1 MKKNFLFILV
11 FFINFYVFSQES
23 VLRYYGNRNYNFVE
37 RSDLRKY
44 ENGRYVGL
52 VSKEVSAFIMPVFD
66 GENYIYEGHF
76 FVNQETVK
84 SMQKVGFGI
93 NDFVPSKFI
102 IHDDGTFKMLEDH
115 GYPTFRSFPTY
126 PKEKVS
132 VGQSWTAKAYRSIDP
147 LEKGILTTIPIYVQY
162 TFKGEQNYKGHEVYC
177 VSAMWATRY
186 AMGTSYYDF
195 GGDRELVKA
204 SGSHKA
210 NILIDKHTGITL
222 VINDSVDEKFVY
234 ADGNEVAFKGTI
246 SMFTEYPPTYEIE
259 KLLPVIQR
267 VAKLSDDEA
276 NKLKEESLEDNFNDE
291 IAKNLENQKVASN
304 QSDNKSFNED
314 ETVTKIKKNIEK
326 KEKLKSDKGDK
337 VNSES
342 NIEVEN
348 TAAGIKLT
356 IPNLQF
362 EPDSAMLVKGE
373 YSRIDDIYEILKMVP
388 QAQIL
393 IEGHTAKT
401 GNDKG
406 EMNLSVE
413 RAKSIAQELV
423 KRGINEGRLI
433 CKGSGSSKPI
443 ADNSTA
449 EGKKINRR
457 VEITILK

>member
-37 RSDLRKY
+37 RSNLRKY

-76 FVNQETVK
+76 FVNQKTVK
-84 SMQKVGFGI
+84 SMQTVGFGI

-276 NKLKEESLEDNFNDE
+276 NKLKEDSLEDNFNDE
-291 IAKNLENQKVASN
+291 IAKKSENQKVASN
-304 QSDNKSFNED
+304 QNDNKSFNED

-326 KEKLKSDKGDK
+326 KEKLKSEKGDK
-337 VNSES
+337 VNSEA

-362 EPDSAMLVKGE
+362 KPDSAMLVKGE

-413 RAKSIAQELV
+413 RAKSIAQELE

-433 CKGSGSSKPI
+433 CKGSGSTKPI

>member
-84 SMQKVGFGI
+84 SMQTVGFGI

-102 IHDDGTFKMLEDH
+102 IHDDGTFKMLEDN

-234 ADGNEVAFKGTI
+234 ADGKEVAFKGTI

-276 NKLKEESLEDNFNDE
+276 NKLKEESLEDNFKGE
-291 IAKNLENQKVASN
+291 FAKKSENQKIASIQN
-304 QSDNKSFNED
+304 DNKSFNED
-314 ETVTKIKKNIEK
+314 ETVDKIKKNIEK
-326 KEKLKSDKGDK
+326 KEKIKSKNGEK
-337 VNSES
+337 VDSET

-373 YSRIDDIYEILKMVP
+373 YSRIDDIYEILKIVP

-423 KRGINEGRLI
+423 KRGIKEGRLI

>member
-52 VSKEVSAFIMPVFD
+52 VSKEVSSFIMPVFD

-84 SMQKVGFGI
+84 SMQTVGFGI

-267 VAKLSDDEA
+267 VAKLSDEEA
-276 NKLKEESLEDNFNDE
+276 NKLKEDSLEDNVNDE
-291 IAKNLENQKVASN
+291 IAKKSENKKVASN

-326 KEKLKSDKGDK
+326 KEKLKSEKGDK
-337 VNSES
+337 VDSES

-406 EMNLSVE
+406 EMNLSIE

>member
-44 ENGRYVGL
+44 QNGRYVGL

-84 SMQKVGFGI
+84 SMQTVGFGI

-267 VAKLSDDEA
+267 VAKLSDDE
-276 NKLKEESLEDNFNDE
+276 
-291 IAKNLENQKVASN
+291 
-304 QSDNKSFNED
+304 
-314 ETVTKIKKNIEK
+314 
-326 KEKLKSDKGDK
+326 
-337 VNSES
+337 S

-423 KRGINEGRLI
+423 KRGIKEGRLI

>member
-11 FFINFYVFSQES
+11 FFINFNVFSQES

-84 SMQKVGFGI
+84 SMQTVGFGI

-186 AMGTSYYDF
+186 AMGTSFYDF

-234 ADGNEVAFKGTI
+234 ADGNEVAFKGII

-276 NKLKEESLEDNFNDE
+276 
-291 IAKNLENQKVASN
+291 
-304 QSDNKSFNED
+304 
-314 ETVTKIKKNIEK
+314 
-326 KEKLKSDKGDK
+326 
-337 VNSES
+337 

-423 KRGINEGRLI
+423 KRGIKEGRLI